1 MKKKKPLKRKSEYSY
16 GSVPVAH
23 RAEGSVSFDFAGALR
38 LREAL
43 NAAID
48 DLRSLDLRDAES
60 QRVLVRL
67 VLDHGGRGE
76 RVGLHRTR
84 RTRTRRTRTQQA
96 ATDSSE
102 AIPEPK
108 RRGT

>member
-1 MKKKKPLKRKSEYSY
+1 MKKKPLKRKSSY
-16 GSVPVAH
+16 GSAPVVH
-23 RAEGSVSFDFAGALR
+23 RAEGNLFFDFAGALR

-67 VLDHGGRGE
+67 VLDQGG
-76 RVGLHRTR
+76 RVGLYRTR
-84 RTRTRRTRTQQA
+84 RTRTRRTRTQRA
-96 ATDSSE
+96 ATDAFD
-102 AIPEPK
+102 AIPEPE
-108 RRGT
+108 RRST